1 MKIFSLTDFES
12 RFRLAQV
19 AAMQSRN
26 DDPRIIDIAVFVG
39 GATSRQDRCIRA
51 AAKMVVDSFRFQD
64 NIVPKF
70 EFLTND
76 KVKRGREWG
85 PSDVT
90 NRFLQSD
97 IHICTTHWHQGNLFF
112 NGDWNIEN
120 IRENTELW
128 RYHVGI
134 PNGDYVGKKIYL
146 IRTIY
151 FYNVCWIII

>member
-1 MKIFSLTDFES
+1 
-12 RFRLAQV
+12 
-19 AAMQSRN
+19 
-26 DDPRIIDIAVFVG
+26 
-39 GATSRQDRCIRA
+39 
-51 AAKMVVDSFRFQD
+51 MVVDSFRFQD
-64 NIVPKF
+64 NIVPQF

-146 IRTIY
+146 IRNIY